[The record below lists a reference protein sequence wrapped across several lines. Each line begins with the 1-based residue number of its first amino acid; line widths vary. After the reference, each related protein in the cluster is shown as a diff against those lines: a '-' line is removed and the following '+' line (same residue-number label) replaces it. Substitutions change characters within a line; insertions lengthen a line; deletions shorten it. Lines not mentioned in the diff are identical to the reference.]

1 MKLVQARATARMAW
15 RGARRSRGRTLLIV
29 AMIAV
34 PVMSVVAIAAIAR
47 TAVSGAADVAA
58 WEGGS
63 FVGGALAL
71 FGTGLIAAAAIVVG
85 ARRQLREL
93 GLVSAIGGERRHVL
107 MVVVFGGTT
116 LGAVGSMV
124 GAVMGVLGAYIFHPF
139 LDDLVGHPVGAVKL
153 NPLALFGAVA
163 MGTAAA
169 TLAALGPA
177 RAVAK
182 LSTLDALAGRTA
194 APRPT
199 GRVAGFGLLVVAA
212 GFLTLL
218 GKGTDDDIFQAGGF
232 IAMLSGFLCSIPLFV
247 TSLGRIASRL
257 PITGRLAARDAA
269 RHGRRTGAAV
279 AAAVIALAV
288 PVAASSHSLGRE
300 AFERRA
306 ASVGE
311 AQELSDDGVFRA
323 TTTAGSVPVAL
334 SILAV
339 AVSLVASESRRSR
352 QILVAVGASPSSQR
366 KLLAATSGLLAF
378 VAGVLA
384 VPAGLGPILAQWA
397 SQAPGP
403 SRLPFVVPWATI
415 AIIVFLVPLVAAGVS
430 AAVARPPRVE
440 SLLRPA
446 TWRSSEPGFGRA
458 RARTP

>member
-29 AMIAV
+29 AMIAI
-34 PVMSVVAIAAIAR
+34 PVMLVVAIAAIAR
-47 TAVSGAADVAA
+47 TAVSTAADVAA
-58 WEGGS
+58 WEAVS

-71 FGTGLIAAAAIVVG
+71 FGTGLIAGAAIVVG

-107 MVVVFGGTT
+107 MVVVLGGTT
-116 LGAVGSMV
+116 LGAVGSIV
-124 GAVMGVLGAYIFHPF
+124 GAGMGILGAYVSHPF
-139 LDDLVGHPVGAVKL
+139 LDELVGHPVGAVKL
-153 NPLALFGAVA
+153 NSLALVGAVA

-169 TLAALGPA
+169 TVAALAPA

-194 APRPT
+194 APRPP
-199 GRVAGFGLLVVAA
+199 GRIAGLGLLVVL
-212 GFLTLL
+212 GGGVLTLI
-218 GKGTDDDIFQAGGF
+218 GTQTDDDIFQAGGF
-232 IAMLSGFLCSIPLFV
+232 IAMLSGFLFSIPLFV
-247 TSLGRIASRL
+247 TSLGRIAPRL
-257 PITGRLAARDAA
+257 PMAARLASRDAA

-279 AAAVIALAV
+279 AAAVIALSV
-288 PVAASSHSLGRE
+288 PVATSTYSLGRE
-300 AFERRA
+300 TFERQAETPEYGNPSRYKVVRA
-306 ASVGE
+306 A
-311 AQELSDDGVFRA
+311 
-323 TTTAGSVPVAL
+323 TTAGSVPVAL

-352 QILVAVGASPSSQR
+352 EILVAVGASPASQR
-366 KLLAATSGLLAF
+366 KLLTTTSWLLAF

-384 VPAGLGPILAQWA
+384 VPAGLGPMVALWA

-403 SRLPFVVPWATI
+403 SRLPFVFPWATI
-415 AIIVFLVPLVAAGVS
+415 VIIVFLVPLVAAGVS
-430 AAVARPPRVE
+430 AAVARPPRVG

-446 TWRSSEPGFGRA
+446 T
-458 RARTP
+458 

>member
-1 MKLVQARATARMAW
+1 MRPVQLQATARLAW
-15 RGARRSRGRTLLIV
+15 RGARRSKARTLLIV

-34 PVMSVVAIAAIAR
+34 PVMLVVAIAAVAR
-47 TAVSGAADVAA
+47 TAVSTPADVAA
-58 WEGGS
+58 WEAVS

-71 FGTGLIAAAAIVVG
+71 FGTGLIAGAAIVVG

-107 MVVVFGGTT
+107 MVVVLGGTT
-116 LGAVGSMV
+116 LGAVGSIA
-124 GAVMGVLGAYIFHPF
+124 GAVMGVLGAYLSHPF
-139 LDDLVGHPVGAVKL
+139 LDELVGHPVGPVKL
-153 NPLALFGAVA
+153 NSLALIGAVA

-169 TLAALGPA
+169 TVAALAPA

-194 APRPT
+194 APRPP
-199 GRVAGFGLLVVAA
+199 GRIAGLGLLVVL
-212 GFLTLL
+212 GGGVLTLI
-218 GKGTDDDIFQAGGF
+218 GTQTDDDIFQAGGF
-232 IAMLSGFLCSIPLFV
+232 IAMLSGFLFSIPLLV
-247 TSLGRIASRL
+247 TSLGRIAPRL
-257 PITGRLAARDAA
+257 PMAGRLATRDAA

-279 AAAVIALAV
+279 AAAVIALSV
-288 PVAASSHSLGRE
+288 PVATATYSLGRE
-300 AFERRA
+300 TFELQAVTPEYGNPSRYKVVRT
-306 ASVGE
+306 
-311 AQELSDDGVFRA
+311 

-366 KLLAATSGLLAF
+366 KLLATTSGLLAF

-384 VPAGLGPILAQWA
+384 VPAGLGPMVALWA

-415 AIIVFLVPLVAAGVS
+415 AVIVFVVPLVAAAVS
-430 AAVARPPRVE
+430 AMLARPPKLG

-446 TWRSSEPGFGRA
+446 T
-458 RARTP
+458 